1 MTTPH
6 CGHCRELAPEL
17 ALGLVT
23 GPERAEALL
32 HLQGCAGCRDHLAEL
47 ARLHDSLLA
56 LIPGAEPP
64 AGFETRVLARL
75 DTRQVRPARRRVAL
89 TAAAVL
95 AAAVFGGA
103 VVAGVSDRGPEPVPA
118 AQPAPPAS
126 PDAGERTVMY
136 APLTAGD
143 REIGQV
149 YAYRGSQSWMYV
161 YLEANTSP
169 GPLTC
174 VLQLEDG
181 STTAPTSFPVTGG
194 DAFWGG
200 PVPLGRS
207 GLAGVRVSDAT
218 GTLLATARFDAV
230 H

>member
-1 MTTPH
+1 VR
-6 CGHCRELAPEL
+6 CRELAPEL

-32 HLQGCAGCRDHLAEL
+32 HLQGCAACRDHLAEL

-64 AGFETRVLARL
+64 AGFEARVLDRL
-75 DTRQVRPARRRVAL
+75 NTRQVRPARRRLAL
-89 TAAAVL
+89 ATAGVL
-95 AAAVFGGA
+95 AAAVVGGV
-103 VVAGVSDRGPEPVPA
+103 VVAGVSGRGPEPGP
-118 AQPAPPAS
+118 PAPPPSPAS

-143 REIGQV
+143 HEIGQV
-149 YAYRGSQSWMYV
+149 YAYRGSPSWIYV
-161 YLEANTSP
+161 YLEADASP

-174 VLQLEDG
+174 VLQREDG
-181 STTAPTSFPVTGG
+181 TTMATASFQVTGG

-200 PVPLGRS
+200 PVPLDRS
-207 GLAGVRVSDAT
+207 GLARIRVSDAT
-218 GTLLATARFDAV
+218 GTVLATARFDAV